1 MPSGRAAHGEMIGSE
16 TRRLATA
23 LGAAILMWGGAAS
36 AATVRRVSHSAT
48 LLTNGDLLIVGGVNE
63 VGTILNSA
71 DMFLASRQNSIQALG
86 ATLTTARSSHTA
98 TLLPNGCVLVVGGN
112 NAGALASAEIFNPAD
127 YTFGA
132 PVGAQ
137 TSLTTARYNHTATLL
152 HNGRVMICGG
162 QNTAGTA
169 LSSCEYYIPDAGGA
183 CRSGTFSAA
192 PSLQLARYNHTSVLL
207 KDGKLWI
214 AGGRNPALA
223 PTQYT
228 PTTERFDP
236 ALGIFQSG
244 TPLIEGRA
252 YHTATQ
258 MGDGKVLVLGGY
270 NSRNKEENQGILNTA
285 EIFDPTANSIVPAAS
300 MQTRRQDHATVLSAD
315 GEVIVGGG
323 LGNVTT
329 TYLPATIGGTLLTGS
344 AISGAFSTV
353 HPTMTVTGGT
363 LSYDVNFLL
372 GTPFVGRVVDGEV
385 LLSSP
390 AVKFTGGAL
399 YFPRGNQLVP
409 SEGVRIPLN
418 GVDVGCR
425 TPLDPVD
432 DNCGNINTTVS
443 LGNVDDGQVI
453 FYRLNQTPGG
463 SLNSGTLDFAPSP
476 LTEGIGTSN
485 LLNTTTLNLDFQLT
499 MPRAVLGYNLTNAR
513 IRIAA
518 GNWAQASSFTVTL
531 TSGTALVAGSFP
543 IYEDVLGN
551 TVVAMN
557 NITFTG
563 VEGSITWAG
572 ETSGQSFNSGL
583 AVPITPTNPAL
594 NVLVDY
600 VTDGVNL
607 ADQSFTVDVGTVI
620 IRKAIFADT
629 QHYNPKTNEWALNS
643 SLGIAINSNPA
654 NHRFGH
660 TGTLLPNND
669 AVFYGGSACAN
680 GTCSALAASSNIGSQ
695 TFSVAPTFR
704 VNPPT
709 ASLPAVRALHTAT
722 LLPSGEI
729 LVAGG
734 TNGPNVLNTA
744 YTFNPD
750 TEAFTQTAT
759 PMKVVRDLHSAT
771 LLPNGR
777 VLLAGGFS
785 TNALSTG
792 STNTA
797 EIYYPDTRIFLETT
811 PMRSAR
817 SNHTSLLLPDGN
829 VFVAGGFG
837 PNDIIISS
845 AEVYVTTAA
854 RWDAKPDMPAG
865 CQRAL
870 HATVQLKDGR
880 IMLIGGVNSNGVLDT
895 SAVFNPSA
903 ASPWGAN
910 CTTVP
915 AMPSP
920 LRSHTASLLFDGRVL
935 VTGGNDGFGEVN
947 ASYIYDPASN
957 SWSTTN
963 PLPLLHPRFN
973 HTATVLPNSTV
984 LITGGNQRFG
994 QVPLEHEF
1002 YHLNGSSWATLTGS
1016 DGARFNYGPRANHTL
1031 TLALNNRLYGIGGS
1045 DGVIGGVGVSLLTQ
1059 IERGYFTAFP
1069 DLYTKDSPPS
1079 FRQSTIT
1086 AVSGTP
1092 FLPGT
1097 NLTVYGDQFRGGTE
1111 ASGGGASSQHSSF
1124 SYPHIVLQQI
1134 DGSGGGGSQ
1143 SNGGFTVDLTTQVFL
1158 NPANFAT
1165 LNGTI
1170 TVALPAT
1177 NASLPY
1183 GWYALRTGANN
1194 IYSNGLLVQA
1204 GPPRPTG
1211 APSSIVGAALGNSS
1225 MSWTWSA
1232 AGMSGH
1238 DGFAVYN
1245 ATTGIFLSTIPAGTP
1260 SFIQTGLAS
1269 NATVSILVAGYSLS
1283 GDGSLS
1289 ASPTFYTLS
1298 TAPFSLTIASVT
1310 FSELLLHWNTNGNA
1324 FSGTRYEVSQSTDGF
1339 LTAFSTPV
1347 PLLFGLTTNFT
1358 IITGLQTN
1366 TTYSFRVR
1374 AFNLAD
1380 QPSAFSNVASTV
1392 TRTSVTGLTAQAI
1405 SSTTIRW
1412 NWTPATPG
1420 QYRVYNTTTGALIA
1434 TVASPPFDD
1443 SGLGVNTI
1451 RSVQVSAVTAAGE
1464 GPLTLPVTAYTL
1476 AATPGLLTPSYTLLE
1491 TRSLTLVWDSAGNPP
1506 STRYLIDFRV
1516 NGSSQAV
1523 FITTTTALTREF
1535 TSLEAGT
1542 AYDATITAVNGDNI
1556 GSVPLVIGT
1565 TYTYVQTPTIQ
1576 FTGTTPSS
1584 ISLSWIPGTLT
1595 PTAILNSTYTIY
1607 QVLYSSDAFATTVT
1621 TAIPFSSG
1629 YRATTAT
1636 ISGLLTS
1643 TTYTFR
1649 ISARNPAF
1657 YESAFDQRSTITFN
1671 GGVAAGSLA
1680 GIIAANGQSSITG
1693 TLGNGSRILLR
1704 SPGGA
1709 FPTDTTMTIS
1719 SHGAFG
1725 LCPGGGNLAFSI
1737 TPAPYLQP
1745 VNSLYFTFDFTL
1757 ADLAG
1762 IPPARAVLM
1771 RYEPVSN
1778 TCVPLETT
1786 YDAAGQTLT
1795 ARLNHFS
1802 LFQVASLP
1810 ILTDVG
1816 QARVFPNPYYAARDG
1831 FITIDRLPP
1840 NSRVRIFTLRGEQVL
1855 DQTANASGLLTWS
1868 ATNGSGRSVASGIY
1882 LIHVESGGSRKILK
1896 VSVIR

>member
-1 MPSGRAAHGEMIGSE
+1 MIGSE

-48 LLTNGDLLIVGGVNE
+48 LLTNGDLLIVGGVDE
-63 VGTILNSA
+63 SGTILNSA
-71 DMFLASRQNSIQALG
+71 DMFLASRENSIQALG
-86 ATLTTARSSHTA
+86 ATLTTGRSSHTA

-137 TSLTTARYNHTATLL
+137 TNLTTARYNHTATLL

-258 MGDGKVLVLGGY
+258 MGDGKVLIVGGY
-270 NSRNKEENQGILNTA
+270 NSRNKEENQGILNTV

-300 MQTRRQDHATVLSAD
+300 MQTRRQDHATLLSGD

-323 LGNVTT
+323 LGNITT
-329 TYLPATIGGTLLTGS
+329 TYLGAAIGGTLAGGSTLTGV
-344 AISGAFSTV
+344 FSTV
-353 HPTMTVTGGT
+353 QPTMTVTGGSM
-363 LSYDVNFLL
+363 SYDLDFLL
-372 GTPFVGRVVDGEV
+372 GTPFVGKIVDGEV

-390 AVKFTGGAL
+390 AVKFTGGAV
-399 YFPRGNQLVP
+399 YFTQGDQLNATQGLRV
-409 SEGVRIPLN
+409 PLN
-418 GVDVGCR
+418 GANVGCR
-425 TPLDPVD
+425 TPLEPVD
-432 DNCGNINTTVS
+432 DNCGNVS
-443 LGNVDDGQVI
+443 ARFSVSNIDDGQVI
-453 FYRLNQTPGG
+453 FYRLNQTPGAT
-463 SLNSGTLDFAPSP
+463 LNSGSLDFSPSP
-476 LTEGIGTSN
+476 LTEAVGTAN
-485 LLNTTTLNLDFQLT
+485 LDNTSTLNFDFQLN
-499 MPRAVLGYNLTNAR
+499 MPRATLGYNLTNAR
-513 IRIAA
+513 IRIVA
-518 GNWAQASSFTVTL
+518 GSWTQLSSYTVTL
-531 TSGTALVAGSFP
+531 ESGTAIIAGAFP
-543 IYEDVLGN
+543 ITQDVLGN
-551 TVVAMN
+551 TIVNLTGVN
-557 NITFTG
+557 FTG

-572 ETSGQSFNSGL
+572 ETTSQSFNEPL
-583 AVPITPTNPAL
+583 AVPLTPVDLSL

-600 VTDGVNL
+600 VTNGVNL
-607 ADQSFTVDVGTVI
+607 SNETFTVDAGTVI
-620 IRKAIFADT
+620 IRKAIFADR
-629 QHYNPKTNEWALNS
+629 QHYNPKTNEWKLNS
-643 SLGIAINSNPA
+643 SQGVAVLTDFGE
-654 NHRFGH
+654 HRYGH
-660 TGTLLPNND
+660 TATLLPNND
-669 AVFYGGSACAN
+669 PVFYGGRACGDA
-680 GTCSALAASSNIGSQ
+680 TCSTLLPSLSPGYQS
-695 TFSVAPTFR
+695 FSVSPSFQ
-704 VNPPT
+704 VSPPNVT
-709 ASLPAVRALHTAT
+709 LPAARAFHTST

-734 TNGPNVLNTA
+734 TNGPNVLNSA

-750 TEAFTQTAT
+750 TERFTATAT
-759 PMKVVRDLHSAT
+759 PMKTVRDLHSAT

-792 STNTA
+792 STNSA
-797 EIYYPDTRIFLETT
+797 ELYYPDTRIFLETT

-817 SNHTSLLLPDGN
+817 SNHTAILLPDGN

-845 AEVYVTTAA
+845 AEVYVSTAA
-854 RWDAKPDMPAG
+854 RWDAKPDMPSG
-865 CQRAL
+865 CERAL

-880 IMLIGGVNSNGVLDT
+880 VMLIGGVNANGVLDT
-895 SAVFNPSA
+895 SAIFNPSA

-910 CTTVP
+910 CTAVP

-957 SWSTTN
+957 TWSTTN

-973 HTATVLPNSTV
+973 HTATVLPNNTV
-984 LITGGNQRFG
+984 VITGGNQRFG
-994 QVPLEHEF
+994 QVPREHEY
-1002 YHLNGSSWATLTGS
+1002 YHLNGSSWATLVGA
-1016 DGARFNYGPRANHTL
+1016 DGARFNFGPRANHTL
-1031 TLALNNRLYGIGGS
+1031 TLALNNRLYAIGGS
-1045 DGVIGGVGVSLLTQ
+1045 DGIIGGVGVSLLPQ
-1059 IERGYFTAFP
+1059 IERGYFTSFP

-1111 ASGGGASSQHSSF
+1111 AAGGGAASQHSAF
-1124 SYPHIVLQQI
+1124 SYPHVLLQQI

-1143 SNGGFTVDLTTQVFL
+1143 SNAGFTVDLTTQVFL
-1158 NPANFAT
+1158 NSSNFST

-1204 GPPRPTG
+1204 GPAKPTG
-1211 APSSIVGAALGNSS
+1211 APSSVVGTALGNSS

-1232 AGMSGH
+1232 AGMSGY

-1245 ATTGIFLSTIPAGTP
+1245 ATTGIFLSTIPAGSPT
-1260 SFIQTGLAS
+1260 FIQTGLAS
-1269 NATVSILVAGYSLS
+1269 NATVSIMVAGYSLS
-1283 GDGSLS
+1283 GDGALT

-1310 FSELLLHWNTNGNA
+1310 FSELLLHWNENGNA
-1324 FSGTRYEVSQSTDGF
+1324 YPGTRYEVSQSTDGF
-1339 LTAFSTPV
+1339 VTAFSTPV
-1347 PLLFGLTTNFT
+1347 PILFGLTTNFT
-1358 IITGLQTN
+1358 IISGLQAN

-1374 AFNLAD
+1374 AYNLAD

-1392 TRTSVTGLTAQAI
+1392 TRTSVSDLTGLAI
-1405 SSTTIRW
+1405 TSTTIRW
-1412 NWTPATPG
+1412 NWTPSTPG
-1420 QYRVYNTTTGALIA
+1420 QYRVYNATTGAIIA
-1434 TVASPPFDD
+1434 TVVAPPFDD
-1443 SGLGVNTI
+1443 GGLAVNSV
-1451 RSVQVSAVTAAGE
+1451 RSVRVSAITSAGE
-1464 GPLTLPVTAYTL
+1464 GPLTASVTAYTL
-1476 AATPGLLTPSYTLLE
+1476 AAVPGMLTPAYTLLG
-1491 TRSLTLVWDSAGNPP
+1491 TRDLTLVWDSAGNPT
-1506 STRYLIDFRV
+1506 STRYRVDFRV
-1516 NGSSQAV
+1516 NGSSLP
-1523 FITTTTALTREF
+1523 ISLSTGTTLTRSF
-1535 TSLEAGT
+1535 TDLEAGT
-1542 AYDATITAVNGDNI
+1542 AYDATVVAINGDNVD
-1556 GSVPLVIGT
+1556 SAPLVIGT

-1576 FTGTTPSS
+1576 FAGTTPSS
-1584 ISLSWIPGTLT
+1584 IDLSWIPGTLT
-1595 PTAILNSTYTIY
+1595 PTAILNSSYTIY

-1621 TAIPFSSG
+1621 TAIPFSMG

-1636 ISGLLTS
+1636 ITGLLTS

-1649 ISARNPAF
+1649 VSARNPAF
-1657 YESAFDQRSTITFN
+1657 YESAFDQSSTITYN
-1671 GGVAAGSLA
+1671 GGAAAGSLA
-1680 GIIAANGQSSITG
+1680 GIITAAGESSITG
-1693 TLGNGSRILLR
+1693 TLGNGSRIILR

-1709 FPTDTTMTIS
+1709 FPSDTTMTIS

-1725 LCPGGGNLAFSI
+1725 LCPGGANLAFSI
-1737 TPAPYLQP
+1737 TPTPYLQP
-1745 VNSLYFTFDFTL
+1745 VNSLYFSFSFAP

-1762 IPPARAVLM
+1762 VPPSRAVLM
-1771 RYEPVSN
+1771 RYEPVSS
-1778 TCVPLETT
+1778 TCVPLETV
-1786 YDAAGQTLT
+1786 YDPVSGYLT

-1802 LFQVASLP
+1802 LFQVAALP
-1810 ILTDVG
+1810 VLTEVG
-1816 QARVFPNPYYAARDG
+1816 QARAFPNPFYAARDG
-1831 FITIDRLPP
+1831 FVTFDRLPP
-1840 NSRVRIFTLRGEQVL
+1840 NSRVRIFTMRGEQVL

-1868 ATNGSGRSVASGIY
+1868 ATNGAGRSVASGVY
-1882 LIHVESGGSRKILK
+1882 LVHVESGGSRKILK